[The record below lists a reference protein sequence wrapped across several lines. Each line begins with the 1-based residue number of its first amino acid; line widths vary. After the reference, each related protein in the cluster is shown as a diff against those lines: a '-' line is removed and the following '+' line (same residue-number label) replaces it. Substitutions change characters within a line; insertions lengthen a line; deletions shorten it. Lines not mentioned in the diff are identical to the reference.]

1 MSADQKE
8 EPLLPDWPELEEK
21 ADGRRAERDP
31 ASFDLGTAWGMR
43 QYLGCL
49 SKTARQSQAE
59 GLMFRAL
66 DGWEE
71 AEAKAERW
79 RQKAAWWWV
88 CALCLGLAL
97 LPTLK
102 AVVNMAESLWM
113 AARNG

>member
-1 MSADQKE
+1 MSDDQKE

-49 SKTARQSQAE
+49 SKTARQSQADS
-59 GLMFRAL
+59 LMFRAL

-71 AEAKAERW
+71 AEAKVRSLQDRNRW
-79 RQKAAWWWV
+79 N
-88 CALCLGLAL
+88 LLGAGLVAVIVL
-97 LPTLK
+97 L
-102 AVVNMAESLWM
+102 
-113 AARNG
+113 AARGL